1 MRQSLILIALVLLGL
16 LAAPA
21 QAQTDPFVGQ
31 VEIVAFNF
39 APNGWALCNGQLLS
53 ISQNTALFALL
64 GTQYGGDGITTFALP
79 DLRGRMAI
87 HFGQGLG
94 LQNYDIGE
102 AGGEEQVTLT
112 LNEIPAHTHHAMAS
126 SLAADQAAVGG
137 NVWGTSA
144 VFLYSSGSP
153 TSPMNSL
160 AIGSVGAGL
169 PHDNLPPFLV
179 MNFIIALQ
187 GIFPSRG

>member
-1 MRQSLILIALVLLGL
+1 MRQSLIVIALLFLGV

-21 QAQTDPFVGQ
+21 QAQNDPFVGQ

-39 APNGWALCNGQLLS
+39 APKGWATCDGQLLS
-53 ISQNTALFALL
+53 IAQNTALFSLL
-64 GTQYGGDGITTFALP
+64 GTQYGGDGRTTFALP

-87 HFGQGLG
+87 GFGQGPG
-94 LQNYDIGE
+94 LQNYEIGQ

-112 LNEIPAHTHHAMAS
+112 LSEIPAHTHQAMAS
-126 SLAADQAAVGG
+126 SLPANQAAVGG

-153 TSPMNSL
+153 STPMNTL

-169 PHDNLPPFLV
+169 PHDNLPPYLV

-187 GIFPSRG
+187 GIFPARS